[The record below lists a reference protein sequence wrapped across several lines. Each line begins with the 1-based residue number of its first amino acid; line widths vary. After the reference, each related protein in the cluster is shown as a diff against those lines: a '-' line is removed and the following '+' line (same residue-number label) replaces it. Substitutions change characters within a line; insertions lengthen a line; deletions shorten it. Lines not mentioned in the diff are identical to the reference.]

1 MTGLLEG
8 LGDHARRLS
17 ATPLTKLIVDD
28 PARATDFALRV
39 GPLYANFARQ
49 HYDRAA
55 LESLFAMATRADL
68 LGAMRRMFDGESVN
82 ATEGRAALHAAL
94 RGDCGSTSTARSAR
108 AAALDA
114 LARMRALAADL
125 DASGVT
131 DIISVGIGGSDLGPR
146 LVVDALARPDARFR
160 VHFLSNLD
168 GHAAQRL
175 LARLDP
181 KQCAAVIVSKSFGT
195 RETLLNGG
203 IVRDWLGD
211 DARMYAVS
219 AAPQRVAAFG
229 IAPER
234 TLPMWDWVGGRY
246 SLWSAVGFPIALA
259 VGMPDFERLLAGAA
273 MLDTHVAHAPL
284 RENLPVWHA
293 LTAVWNR
300 NALGAATQAVLPYDE
315 RLRLLPA
322 HLQQLVMESLGKSVR
337 MDGAAVDADSVPVWW
352 GGVGSDV
359 QHSFFQALHQG
370 TQVVPIDFIGVAR
383 PDHAHADNHAA
394 QLANLLAQAEALAN
408 GREDDNP
415 HRRHPGDRPNTLL
428 LLDALTPETLGMLI
442 ALYEHSVYLQA
453 VLWGINAFDQF
464 GVELGKTLAE
474 RLLPV
479 VQGQGQAD
487 DPVTRALL
495 EQLQLDRP

>member
-1 MTGLLEG
+1 MASLLDG
-8 LGDHARRLS
+8 LGEHARRLS
-17 ATPLTKLIVDD
+17 ATTLPRLLADD
-28 PARATDFALRV
+28 PARAADFALRV
-39 GPLYANFARQ
+39 GSLHANFARQ
-49 HYDRAA
+49 RYDRAA
-55 LESLFAMATRADL
+55 IDALFAIAARADL
-68 LGAMRRMFDGESVN
+68 AGALHRLFEGAPVN
-82 ATEGRAALHAAL
+82 ATEDRAALHSAL
-94 RGDCGSTSTARSAR
+94 RGDLATSAPAHAARGLAV
-108 AAALDA
+108 DA
-114 LARMRALAADL
+114 LARMRTLYAQLADTE
-125 DASGVT
+125 VT
-131 DIISVGIGGSDLGPR
+131 DVISIGIGGSDLGPR
-146 LVVDALARPDARFR
+146 LIVDALAQPDARFR

-175 LARLDP
+175 LARLEP
-181 KQCAAVIVSKSFGT
+181 RRTAALIVSKSFGT

-203 IVRDWLGD
+203 IVREWLGN
-211 DARMYAVS
+211 DARLYAVS
-219 AAPQRVAAFG
+219 AAPQRVAEFG

-234 TLPMWDWVGGRY
+234 SLPMWDWVGGRY
-246 SLWSAVGFPIALA
+246 SLWSAVGFSAALA
-259 VGMPDFERLLAGAA
+259 LGMQAFEQLLAGAA
-273 MLDTHVAHAPL
+273 RMDAHAASAPL
-284 RENLPVWHA
+284 RGNLPVWHA

-300 NALGAATQAVLPYDE
+300 NALAAATQAVLPYDE

-337 MDGAAVDADSVPVWW
+337 IDGAPVADATVPVWW
-352 GGVGSDV
+352 GGVGSDA

-383 PDHAHADNHAA
+383 ADHAHAANHAA

-408 GREDDNP
+408 GREDADP
-415 HRRHPGDRPNTLL
+415 HRRHAGDRPSTLL
-428 LLDALTPETLGMLI
+428 LLDALDPVALGMLI

-479 VQGQGQAD
+479 VQGQGEAD

-495 EQLQLDRP
+495 AELARLR

>member
-8 LGDHARRLS
+8 LDDHARRLC
-17 ATPLTKLIVDD
+17 ATPLPSLIADD
-28 PARATDFALRV
+28 PTRARDFALRV

-49 HYDRAA
+49 RYDRAA
-55 LESLFAMATRADL
+55 LDALFALAARADL
-68 LGAMRRMFDGESVN
+68 SGALRRLFDGERVN
-82 ATEGRAALHAAL
+82 ATEDRAALHVAL
-94 RGDCGSTSTARSAR
+94 RGNHAATPTAVAAR
-108 AAALDA
+108 RLAQDA
-114 LARMRALAADL
+114 LAQMRTLYARLAD
-125 DASGVT
+125 SNVT
-131 DIISVGIGGSDLGPR
+131 DVVSVGIGGSDLGPR

-181 KQCAAVIVSKSFGT
+181 KRSAAVIVSKSFGT
-195 RETLLNGG
+195 RETLLNGQ
-203 IVRDWLGD
+203 IVRDWLAD
-211 DARMYAVS
+211 DNRLHAVS
-219 AAPQRVAAFG
+219 AAQDRVAEFG

-234 TLPMWDWVGGRY
+234 SLPMWDWVGGRY
-246 SLWSAVGFPIALA
+246 SLWSAVGFSAALA
-259 VGMPDFERLLAGAA
+259 LGMEAFEQLLDGASRMDAHAVG
-273 MLDTHVAHAPL
+273 APL

-300 NALGAATQAVLPYDE
+300 NALAAATQVVLPYDE

-337 MDGAAVDADSVPVWW
+337 MDGAAVDADTVPVWW
-352 GGVGSDV
+352 GGVGSDA

-370 TQVVPIDFIGVAR
+370 TQTVPIDFIGVAR
-383 PDHAHADNHAA
+383 ADHAHAANHAA

-408 GREDDNP
+408 GRDDADP
-415 HRRHPGDRPNTLL
+415 HRRHVGDRPSTLL

-479 VQGQGQAD
+479 VEGQGEAD
-487 DPVTRALL
+487 DPVTRSLL
-495 EQLQLDRP
+495 AELARAR